1 MRKQIMYLLLFGWLL
16 TPLSAWADSNV
27 KFLCIQLRDG
37 TTAEF
42 ALADHPVITLT
53 GGTMKAETAKK
64 TITASLADI
73 VRYTFKEE
81 GGTTDI
87 SNDPQTQPSQPQ
99 SIFEE
104 GHVRFTNLPARA
116 SISVITIDG
125 RQVLRYR
132 PLSTATRHLY
142 HPDSH
147 YQDQGLQQVIT
158 QRFNHHKSTKPFTQ

>member
-81 GGTTDI
+81 GAQPTSAMILKRNPHNRNRYSKKDTSALPICLHAHPSASSPSTVDRCSKRKPAQTDAQI
-87 SNDPQTQPSQPQ
+87 
-99 SIFEE
+99 
-104 GHVRFTNLPARA
+104 
-116 SISVITIDG
+116 
-125 RQVLRYR
+125 
-132 PLSTATRHLY
+132 
-142 HPDSH
+142 
-147 YQDQGLQQVIT
+147 
-158 QRFNHHKSTKPFTQ
+158 